1 MKKSRGTILIDLVMY
16 GILMIQMLYAFIG
29 NTVHE
34 ILGILLFL
42 CVITHIILKRKRFKA
57 IFRKGAHKN
66 PAVRLSEIV
75 TMLLFLCLI
84 IMLISSMGVSRL
96 LFPWFRMMSSPWFHR
111 LFASVILML
120 SVIHGGMHVY
130 LRTKRKKLT
139 IAVIV
144 LFSILSLV
152 LGLWAVPYMNR
163 HFRRVELDYE
173 ETVRGGK
180 VEWPGEKPLV
190 VYFTRVGNTDF
201 KTDVDV
207 VSGASLAMASGELM
221 GNTQILADMICDAV
235 GCEDQAITLT
245 AEKYPS
251 SYNDTVSVA
260 REELANKELPE
271 ILPIDVTDYETII
284 LVYPIWWGTVPR
296 PVASFLLQN
305 DFAGKRIIL
314 MATQGSSGFANSTA
328 DVKDMVPEAEVMESL
343 SIYCDDIPKVRED
356 ISEWLRTCPK

>member
-111 LFASVILML
+111 LLASVILML

-152 LGLWAVPYMNR
+152 LGLWVVPYMNR

-221 GNTQILADMICDAV
+221 GNTQILADMICDLTT
-235 GCEDQAITLT
+235 TLFQWHGR
-245 AEKYPS
+245 S
-251 SYNDTVSVA
+251 LRIRNC
-260 REELANKELPE
+260 R
-271 ILPIDVTDYETII
+271 
-284 LVYPIWWGTVPR
+284 R
-296 PVASFLLQN
+296 SFP
-305 DFAGKRIIL
+305 L
-314 MATQGSSGFANSTA
+314 M
-328 DVKDMVPEAEVMESL
+328 
-343 SIYCDDIPKVRED
+343 
-356 ISEWLRTCPK
+356 

>member
-1 MKKSRGTILIDLVMY
+1 MMY

-111 LFASVILML
+111 LLASVILML

-180 VEWPGEKPLV
+180 DEWPGEKPLV

-235 GCEDQAITLT
+235 GCEDQA
-245 AEKYPS
+245 
-251 SYNDTVSVA
+251 

-305 DFAGKRIIL
+305 DLAGKRIIL